1 MIHPRT
7 PRSLEEP
14 HPSHSQI
21 PSHLPPTTTLDHT
34 SLHACVREK
43 TPHGSKRT
51 RGCTR
56 ASAALTD
63 CSHGVLRPFL
73 AIPGNCT
80 SFTAPCVSGPSSC
93 VLPAIGNRIA
103 RPRVFI
109 AASQLR
115 NFQFHNWT
123 ASTKQQTDKP
133 QTTNHKP
140 QTTDHK
146 PTTQQTNNQQRTINN
161 NAHPPPDRES
171 FIHLVL

>member
-80 SFTAPCVSGPSSC
+80 SFTAPCVSGPSSF
-93 VLPAIGNRIA
+93 VLPAMQANSPTKSLSSQ
-103 RPRVFI
+103 PRNSAI
-109 AASQLR
+109 SQLDSF
-115 NFQFHNWT
+115 NQTN
-123 ASTKQQTDKP
+123 QQTDKP

-140 QTTDHK
+140 QTTN
-146 PTTQQTNNQQRTINN
+146 QQTNNQQRTINN